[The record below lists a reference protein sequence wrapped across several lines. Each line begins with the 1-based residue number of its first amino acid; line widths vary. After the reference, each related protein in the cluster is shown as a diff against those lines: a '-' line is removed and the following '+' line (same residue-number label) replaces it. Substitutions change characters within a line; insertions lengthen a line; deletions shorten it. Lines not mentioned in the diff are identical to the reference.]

1 MASRCV
7 NGHRCRS
14 SLFLG
19 CACMAPCMMYQLSCV
34 LCLVRW
40 LDTVLFEDTY
50 VIVSESELNPFF
62 LYLPTNLLSKRL
74 DSFFFV
80 FCFLFCFVVRKY
92 KNKKSVWEIKEKRRM
107 KSIRLDLI
115 GSIVHVC
122 GCFVCLTSPCM
133 LLQEPFSP
141 FARLSLPSLKC
152 VIRLCLYGRVFF
164 FRIDLLFHT
173 CYRSLSLLVSLIAR
187 FLLSNVTAG

>member
-1 MASRCV
+1 MSVEKEQILWLCSVYRMASRCV

-74 DSFFFV
+74 DSFFLCFV
-80 FCFLFCFVVRKY
+80 FCFV
-92 KNKKSVWEIKEKRRM
+92 
-107 KSIRLDLI
+107 
-115 GSIVHVC
+115 
-122 GCFVCLTSPCM
+122 
-133 LLQEPFSP
+133 
-141 FARLSLPSLKC
+141 LS
-152 VIRLCLYGRVFF
+152 
-164 FRIDLLFHT
+164 
-173 CYRSLSLLVSLIAR
+173 
-187 FLLSNVTAG
+187 